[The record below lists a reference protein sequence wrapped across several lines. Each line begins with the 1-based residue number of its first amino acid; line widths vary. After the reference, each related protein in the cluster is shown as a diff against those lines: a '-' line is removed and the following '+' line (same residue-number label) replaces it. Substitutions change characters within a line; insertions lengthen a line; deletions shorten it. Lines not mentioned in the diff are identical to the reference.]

1 MLEERRV
8 LDFANSVPR
17 PEALEFQFQ
26 ALYNAFCP
34 RRTGYE
40 GGEWAVLDWGLAG
53 LSGLVPRRTRRRRRE
68 GEGEEVGGGGRAREQ
83 EAEGGAS
90 FCRSSP

>member
-40 GGEWAVLDWGLAG
+40 GGEWAVPDWGLAG
-53 LSGLVPRRTRRRRRE
+53 LAGLAPRRRKRR
-68 GEGEEVGGGGRAREQ
+68 
-83 EAEGGAS
+83 
-90 FCRSSP
+90 